1 MNDKND
7 IKKETEKTEG
17 PAGKVIKG
25 AIQRKTY
32 KGFNFLEPEQ
42 EQTISSEQI
51 RSILPHRGRFL
62 LLDEVLITS
71 QKMIGKVRITEDMCL
86 GHAVFNGE
94 MVFRGS
100 DFIDMAAQLLAVWAA
115 QWSQLRSSLKGKICM
130 PVEYGDST
138 FRAKVL
144 PGDLVLMT
152 PKKVWVR
159 ERTGRI
165 LIVGEKF
172 TAEVEG
178 KSQKG
183 NVKVSSVKF
192 VKLLSLSP
200 ESLAE

>member
-17 PAGKVIKG
+17 PVRKIISG
-25 AIQRKTY
+25 ATQRKIY

-51 RSILPHRGRFL
+51 RSILPHRGHFL

-86 GHAVFNGE
+86 GHVAFNGK
-94 MVFRGS
+94 MIFRGS
-100 DFIDMAAQLLAVWAA
+100 DFIDMAAQLLYIWAA
-115 QWSQLRSSLKGKICM
+115 QWPQLRSSLKTKICM
-130 PVEYGDST
+130 PVEYGSST
-138 FRAKVL
+138 LRAKVL
-144 PGDLVLMT
+144 PGDLVLIT
-152 PKKVWVR
+152 PKKVWAR

-178 KSQKG
+178 KSRKG
-183 NVKVSSVKF
+183 NVTVSSVN
-192 VKLLSLSP
+192 LLALNP

>member
-7 IKKETEKTEG
+7 IEKETEKTEG
-17 PAGKVIKG
+17 SIEKAIKVVT
-25 AIQRKTY
+25 QRRIY
-32 KGFNFLEPEQ
+32 KGFDFLGPEQ
-42 EQTISSEQI
+42 EQIISSKQI
-51 RSILPHRGRFL
+51 RSILPHRGHFL

-86 GHAVFNGE
+86 GHAVFNGK

-100 DFIDMAAQLLAVWAA
+100 DFIDMAAQLLAIWAV
-115 QWSQLRSSLKGKICM
+115 QWPQLCSILKGKICM
-130 PVEYGDST
+130 PVKYGNSI

-152 PKKVWVR
+152 PKKVWAR
-159 ERTGRI
+159 EKTGRI

-183 NVKVSSVKF
+183 NVTVSS

-200 ESLAE
+200 ESLVE